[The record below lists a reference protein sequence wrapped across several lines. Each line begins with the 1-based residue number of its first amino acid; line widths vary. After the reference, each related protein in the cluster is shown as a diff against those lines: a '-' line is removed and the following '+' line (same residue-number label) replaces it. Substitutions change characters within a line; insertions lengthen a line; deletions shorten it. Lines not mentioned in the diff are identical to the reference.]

1 MSAPLAIILAAGLGT
16 RMRSQLAKVLHPV
29 AGRPM
34 IHYPVLAA
42 KAAGCVRIVTVLGHQ
57 ASEVI
62 AALKG
67 FPCQPVIQRQQLG
80 TAHAVLQARRW
91 FASLRVPVVIL
102 NGDLPL
108 LSGATIR
115 RLLETHR
122 SQPATLSLASVRLSE
137 PAGYGR
143 ILRSA
148 GGRVAAVVE
157 EADATPAERGVTE
170 VNGGLYVAEGR
181 WLAEALRKIRPDNA
195 KREYYLTDL
204 VKIAVA
210 GGGVVQAV
218 PVEASEELLGVN
230 SRLDLAHAEM
240 RVRER
245 IGERHLTAGV
255 TMRHPAM
262 VFIDDEVI
270 IGQDCLLYPMV
281 QLEGRTTVGA
291 GSTVH
296 AGVRIRNSRLGR
308 GVTVLDGCMIDESE
322 VADGA
327 VIGPFA
333 RLRPG
338 ARIGTHAKIGNFV
351 EIKRSVIGAGSK
363 VNHLSY
369 VGDTTIGRGTNV
381 GAGTITCNYDGAHKH
396 ATVIGDEVF
405 VGSDVQFIAPV
416 RIGRE
421 AVIAAGATITRD
433 VPAGA
438 LAISRVPQ
446 ENKPGWAKRRSTGAK
461 KRKSKGK
468 RK

>member
-42 KAAGCVRIVTVLGHQ
+42 KAAGCARIVTVLGHQ
-57 ASEVI
+57 APEVI
-62 AALKG
+62 SALKG
-67 FPCQPVIQRQQLG
+67 LPCQAVIQRAQLG

-91 FASLRVPVVIL
+91 FAALRAPVVIL

-108 LSGATIR
+108 LSDATIR
-115 RLLETHR
+115 RLLEAHR
-122 SQPATLSLASVRLSE
+122 SQPATLSVASVRL
-137 PAGYGR
+137 PDPTGYGR
-143 ILRSA
+143 LIRSA
-148 GGRVAAVVE
+148 GGRMAAIVE
-157 EADATPAERGVTE
+157 EADATPAERGLTE

-181 WLAEALRKIRPDNA
+181 WLADALRKIHPDNA

-230 SRLDLAHAEM
+230 SRLDLARAET
-240 RVRER
+240 RLRER
-245 IGERHLTAGV
+245 INARHLTAGV
-255 TMRHPAM
+255 TMRHPAT
-262 VFIDDEVI
+262 VFIDDEVV
-270 IGQDCLLYPMV
+270 IGQDSLLYPMV
-281 QLEGRTTVGA
+281 QLEGRTTIGS

-296 AGVRIRNSRLGR
+296 AGVRIRNSRLGK
-308 GVTVLDGCMIDESE
+308 GVIVLDGCIIDESD
-322 VADGA
+322 VADG
-327 VIGPFA
+327 VVLGPFA

-338 ARIGTHAKIGNFV
+338 ARIGAQAKIGNFV
-351 EIKRSVIGAGSK
+351 EIKQSVIGAGSK

-369 VGDTTIGRGTNV
+369 VGDATIGRGVNI
-381 GAGTITCNYDGAHKH
+381 GAGMITCNYDGVRKH

-405 VGSDVQFIAPV
+405 VGSDVQFVAPV
-416 RIGRE
+416 RIGRG
-421 AVIAAGATITRD
+421 AVIAAGSTVTRD

-438 LAISRVPQ
+438 LAISRVMQ
-446 ENKPGWAKRRSTGAK
+446 ENKLGWAKKRMIAS
-461 KRKSKGK
+461 KRKKK
-468 RK
+468 